1 MTTVAISGLPVA
13 TVINAADIV
22 PFVQAG
28 TTKSIS
34 KTLLFTS
41 PAIATPT
48 ITNPTVSTGTFTT
61 PTITNPTITNPT
73 VSTGTFTSPALVTPA
88 IGVATGTSLAL
99 TGLAT
104 VGTTLGVTGVS
115 TLTGGAVIQ
124 GLTVGRGLAAIAT
137 NTAAGASALSAITT
151 GSQNTAVGANAA
163 KFIQAADNCVAVGN
177 SALISATAGNGNT
190 SIGSN
195 TLTLATPGALNT
207 ALGNSALQNGTGGS
221 NTAVG
226 NEALMSA
233 AGACVALGNTA
244 GKYETGANAFYV
256 NNIDR
261 TDNTND
267 RALSLMF
274 GTFNALATSQTLK
287 VNAAL
292 TVNGGLIGAVQ
303 TLPGPGAVNLTTST
317 TSFTST
323 AAGNALTL
331 ADGAQGQ
338 IKIIVY
344 VAEAAGGDTGI
355 LTPTN
360 LGSAT
365 TITFNTIGDAVTL
378 QYVGTD
384 WWVVGLRGAV
394 VA

>member
-41 PAIATPT
+41 PA
-48 ITNPTVSTGTFTT
+48 
-61 PTITNPTITNPT
+61 
-73 VSTGTFTSPALVTPA
+73 LVTPA
-88 IGVATGTSLAL
+88 LGTVASGVISACTSTSMVMVTPVIGAATGTSLAL
-99 TGLAT
+99 TG
-104 VGTTLGVTGVS
+104 TLGVTGVS
-115 TLTGGAVIQ
+115 TLTAGAVIQ

-177 SALISATAGNGNT
+177 SALLNATAGNGNT

-195 TLTLATPGALNT
+195 TLTSATPGALNT
-207 ALGNSALQNGTGGS
+207 ALGDSALFSATGGS
-221 NTAVG
+221 NTAIG
-226 NEALMSA
+226 QGTLMVA
-233 AGACVALGNTA
+233 AGACVALGKTA
-244 GKYETGANAFYV
+244 GEFETGANAFYV
-256 NNIDR
+256 
-261 TDNTND
+261 DNQT
-267 RALSLMF
+267 RGSEAAAKVGSLMY
-274 GTFNALATSQTLK
+274 GTFNATASSQTLV

-292 TVNGGLIGAVQ
+292 TVKSGLIGAVQ
-303 TLPGPGAVNLTTST
+303 VLSGPGAVNLTTST

-323 AAGNALTL
+323 ATGNALTL

-344 VAEAAGGDTGI
+344 IAEAAGGDTGI

-365 TITFNTIGDAVTL
+365 TITFNNVGDAVTL

-384 WWVVGLRGAV
+384 WWVVGFRGAV

>member
-13 TVINAADIV
+13 TVINATDII
-22 PFVQAG
+22 PFVQPGPPAVG
-28 TTKSIS
+28 TTKSIT
-34 KTLLFTS
+34 KDKLFTS
-41 PAIATPT
+41 PTMITPVLGAAT
-48 ITNPTVSTGTFTT
+48 
-61 PTITNPTITNPT
+61 
-73 VSTGTFTSPALVTPA
+73 A
-88 IGVATGTSLAL
+88 TSLAVS
-99 TGLAT
+99 GLAT

-177 SALISATAGNGNT
+177 SALINATAGNGNT

-195 TLTLATPGALNT
+195 TLTAATPGALNT
-207 ALGNSALQNGTGGS
+207 ALGNSALQNATGGS

-226 NEALMSA
+226 SEALMSA

-244 GKYETGANAFYV
+244 GKYEIGANAFYV

-261 TDNTND
+261 IDNIND

-274 GTFNALATSQTLK
+274 GTFNVLATSQTLK

-303 TLPGPGAVNLTTST
+303 TISGAGAVNLTTST
-317 TSFTST
+317 TSFSST

-344 VAEAAGGDTGI
+344 IAETAGGDTGI

-360 LGSAT
+360 LGGPPT
-365 TITFNTIGDAVTL
+365 TITFNDIGDAVTL
-378 QYVGTD
+378 QYVGAA
-384 WWVVGLRGAV
+384 WWVVGFRGAV

>member
-22 PFVQAG
+22 PFVQTG

-41 PAIATPT
+41 PAIA
-48 ITNPTVSTGTFTT
+48 T

-88 IGVATGTSLAL
+88 IGAATGTSLAL

-104 VGTTLGVTGVS
+104 IGTTLGVTGVS
-115 TLTGGAVIQ
+115 TLTAGAVIQ
-124 GLTVGRGLAAIAT
+124 GLTVGRGFTAIAT
-137 NTAAGASALSAITT
+137 NTAVGDSALSAVT

-163 KFIQAADNCVAVGN
+163 KFIVAADNCVAVGN
-177 SALISATAGNGNT
+177 SALINATAGNGNT
-190 SIGSN
+190 AIGS
-195 TLTLATPGALNT
+195 LTLVSATPGSVNT
-207 ALGNSALQNGTGGS
+207 AVGNGALQSATGGS

-226 NEALMSA
+226 NTTLPSA
-233 AGACVALGNTA
+233 IGGCVALGNTA
-244 GKYETGANAFYV
+244 GQFETGANAFYV
-256 NNIDR
+256 
-261 TDNTND
+261 DNQT
-267 RALSLMF
+267 RGSEAAAKIGSLLY
-274 GTFNALATSQTLK
+274 GTFNATASSQTLK

-303 TLPGPGAVNLTTST
+303 TLSGPGAVNLTTST

-344 VAEAAGGDTGI
+344 IAETAGGDTGI

>member
-22 PFVQAG
+22 PFVQSG

-61 PTITNPTITNPT
+61 PTITNPT

-88 IGVATGTSLAL
+88 IGAATGASLAL

-104 VGTTLGVTGVS
+104 IGTTLGVTGVS
-115 TLTGGAVIQ
+115 TLTAGAVIQ
-124 GLTVGRGLAAIAT
+124 GMTVGRGLAAIAS
-137 NTAAGASALSAITT
+137 NTAAGVSALSGITT
-151 GSQNTAVGANAA
+151 GSQNTAVGNNAA
-163 KFIQAADNCVAVGN
+163 RLIQAADNCVAVGN
-177 SALISATAGNGNT
+177 SALTNATAGTGNT
-190 SIGSN
+190 AIGS
-195 TLTLATPGALNT
+195 LTLANANP
-207 ALGNSALQNGTGGS
+207 GGS

-226 NEALMSA
+226 NSALFNATGGSNTAIGDQALLSA
-233 AGACVALGNTA
+233 AGGCVAIGKFA
-244 GKYETGANAFYV
+244 GTYEINANAFYV
-256 NNIDR
+256 NNQDR
-261 TDNTND
+261 TNTARD
-267 RALSLMF
+267 QASSLMY
-274 GTFNALATSQTLK
+274 GTFNATASSQTLK

-303 TLPGPGAVNLTTST
+303 TLAGPGAVNLTTST

-355 LTPTN
+355 LTPAN

>member
-13 TVINAADIV
+13 NIINATDII
-22 PFVQAG
+22 PFVQPATAG
-28 TTKSIS
+28 TTKSIT

-41 PAIATPT
+41 PTMITP
-48 ITNPTVSTGTFTT
+48 VLG
-61 PTITNPTITNPT
+61 
-73 VSTGTFTSPALVTPA
+73 A
-88 IGVATGTSLAL
+88 ATGTSLAL
-99 TGLAT
+99 SGLAT

-115 TLTGGAVIQ
+115 TLTAGAVIQ

-177 SALISATAGNGNT
+177 SALLNATAGNGNT

-195 TLTLATPGALNT
+195 TLTSATPGALNT
-207 ALGNSALQNGTGGS
+207 ALGDSALFSATGGS
-221 NTAVG
+221 NTAIG
-226 NEALMSA
+226 QGTLMSA
-233 AGACVALGNTA
+233 AGACVALGKTA
-244 GKYETGANAFYV
+244 GEFETGANAFYV
-256 NNIDR
+256 
-261 TDNTND
+261 DNQT
-267 RALSLMF
+267 RGSEAAAKVGSLLY
-274 GTFNALATSQTLK
+274 GTFNATASSQTLV

-292 TVNGGLIGAVQ
+292 TVKSGLIGAVQ
-303 TLPGPGAVNLTTST
+303 VLSGPGAVNLTTST

-344 VAEAAGGDTGI
+344 IAEAAGGDTGI

-365 TITFNTIGDAVTL
+365 TITFNNVGDAVTL

-384 WWVVGLRGAV
+384 WWVVGFRGAV

>member
-22 PFVQAG
+22 PFVQTG

-61 PTITNPTITNPT
+61 PTITNPT

-88 IGVATGTSLAL
+88 IGAATGTSLAL

-115 TLTGGAVIQ
+115 TLTGGAVIE
-124 GLTVGRGLAAIAT
+124 GMTVGRGTAGIA
-137 NTAAGASALSAITT
+137 S
-151 GSQNTAVGANAA
+151 NTAVGASALLGITTGTTNTAVGSTAA
-163 KFIQAADNCVAVGN
+163 KFIQGSVACVAIGN
-177 SALISATAGNGNT
+177 AALANATAGNNNT
-190 SIGSN
+190 AIGSN
-195 TLTLATPGALNT
+195 ALTSGTPGSDCTAVGQLALTN
-207 ALGNSALQNGTGGS
+207 ATGS
-221 NTAVG
+221 KNTAVG
-226 NEALMSA
+226 VGTLQA
-233 AGACVALGNTA
+233 ATGSCVALGYFA
-244 GKYETGANAFYV
+244 GTYETGSNAFYV
-256 NNIDR
+256 NNQDR
-261 TDNTND
+261 TNTAGD
-267 RALSLMF
+267 QASSLMY
-274 GTFNALATSQTLK
+274 GTFNATASSQTLK

-303 TLPGPGAVNLTTST
+303 TLSGPGAVNLTTST

-323 AAGNALTL
+323 ATGNALTL
-331 ADGAQGQ
+331 ADGSQGQ

-344 VAEAAGGDTGI
+344 IAEAAGGDTGI